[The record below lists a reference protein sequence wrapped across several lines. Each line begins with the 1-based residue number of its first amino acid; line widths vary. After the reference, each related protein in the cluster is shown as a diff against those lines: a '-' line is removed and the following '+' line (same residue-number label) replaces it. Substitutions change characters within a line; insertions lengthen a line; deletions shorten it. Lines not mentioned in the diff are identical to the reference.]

1 MTNFHYSAWDGSQ
14 LNEMTTE
21 NLVEQLTEQILEGDT
36 LQQAMRRMMER
47 GMVNP
52 SGRRQEGMRDMM
64 RRLQEARQKNLER
77 YNLD

>member
-1 MTNFHYSAWDGSQ
+1 MTNYRYSAWDGTQ

-52 SGRRQEGMRDMM
+52 SGRRFSYIPKDF
-64 RRLQEARQKNLER
+64 
-77 YNLD
+77 

>member
-1 MTNFHYSAWDGSQ
+1 MTNYRYSAWDGTQ

-52 SGRRQEGMRDMM
+52 SGRR
-64 RRLQEARQKNLER
+64 
-77 YNLD
+77 